1 MTKKKPLLRIGKTVL
16 QTVSQEE
23 ETVCCPRKGPW
34 GGEISVLVCDQLHE
48 ANQEACERVNC
59 KNAETHR
66 LSIRVLKVL
75 RKNRQ
80 TSHKEAVRQVL
91 AGEDLRAPLADFEED
106 LGEDLEDLEDLEEL
120 EGLEE

>member
-1 MTKKKPLLRIGKTVL
+1 MTKKKPLLRIGKTVF

-23 ETVCCPRKGPW
+23 ETVTCPRKGPW

-48 ANQEACERVNC
+48 ANEEACDRVSCN
-59 KNAETHR
+59 NAETHR

-91 AGEDLRAPLADFEED
+91 AGEDLKTAFD
-106 LGEDLEDLEDLEEL
+106 DLEEL
-120 EGLEE
+120 ESVEEDEDFSDE